1 MSAEALR
8 EILAFSAFALFTL
21 AGFTTYWVRVR
32 ARQFKGDL
40 EKKLARLE
48 RASAENAQRI
58 EDLETIIV
66 SQARSLLKESER
78 SELDRDVRLA
88 ASRPHD
94 VVAPEGIDRQR
105 AAELARRLRG

>member
-8 EILAFSAFALFTL
+8 EILGFSATTL
-21 AGFTTYWVRVR
+21 LVLLGFTTYWLRMR

-48 RASAENAQRI
+48 RTGAENAQRI

-78 SELDRDVRLA
+78 SEVDRDVRLA
-88 ASRPHD
+88 ASRPHEAVD
-94 VVAPEGIDRQR
+94 PEGIDRQR

>member
-8 EILAFSAFALFTL
+8 EVLAFSATTFVILL
-21 AGFTTYWVRVR
+21 GFTTYWLRMR
-32 ARQFKGDL
+32 ARQLKGDL

-66 SQARSLLKESER
+66 SQARSTLKESER

-88 ASRPHD
+88 ASRPHE
-94 VVAPEGIDRQR
+94 VVDREGIDRQR